1 MVICLVLA
9 LVLVILSI
17 FLLCGK
23 GAWLIAGYNT
33 ASEAEKA
40 QYDTKKLCRGGGVL
54 LLVCGVLVGLMGLF
68 LYGVESGRL
77 PEEAMLPFTGFF
89 LVVLLLSIVWLFR
102 YTNKHAKK

>member
-40 QYDTKKLCRGGGVL
+40 QYDTKKLIRGVGVL

-77 PEEAMLPFTGFF
+77 PDEAMLSFTGFF
-89 LVVLLLSIVWLFR
+89 LTVLLLSIVWLFR